1 MQIFEQKNGISEY
14 FGGNVKEI
22 GQELG
27 GAVGDRDILSPR
39 SGQLVRNKIYGLRR
53 AMVIERAEREGK
65 GCTSDAADGM

>member
-27 GAVGDRDILSPR
+27 GAVGDRDILSPW
-39 SGQLVRNKIYGLRR
+39 SGQYGRR
-53 AMVIERAEREGK
+53 QGLLIG
-65 GCTSDAADGM
+65 